1 MLRHFFYAERKMQNA
16 QRSTLNAQ
24 REIQNATPGFYA
36 FGVERSALSK
46 QKATV

>member
-1 MLRHFFYAERKMQNA
+1 MLNA
-16 QRSTLNAQ
+16 KCKTLNAQ